1 MLRRLK
7 KFLDELNAAQN
18 RIDRDRLILA
28 QGCGLDLLPPV
39 IVSEKLSLM
48 LEAIKMV
55 WVHRYHGRTQ
65 INQM

>member
-1 MLRRLK
+1 
-7 KFLDELNAAQN
+7 
-18 RIDRDRLILA
+18 
-28 QGCGLDLLPPV
+28 PPV

-48 LEAIKMV
+48 VEAIKMV